1 MVEIGRGSEFITSSI
16 GRGAKELEN
25 GGRDAGQ
32 NCRALVESRRRQ
44 VVRRR
49 HLSRLGEMHFAR

>member
-25 GGRDAGQ
+25 GGRDGQ

-49 HLSRLGEMHFAR
+49 HLSRLGEMHFGR